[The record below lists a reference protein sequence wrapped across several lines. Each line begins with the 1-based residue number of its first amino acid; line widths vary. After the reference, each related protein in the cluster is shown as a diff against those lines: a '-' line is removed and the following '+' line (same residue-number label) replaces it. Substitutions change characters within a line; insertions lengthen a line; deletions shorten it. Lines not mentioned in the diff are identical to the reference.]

1 MSIKNAISNN
11 GINSATFNGK
21 NYTRREVN
29 GVVFYDITSSSS
41 GATSGG
47 GANVTTSDT
56 LPASGSDGDL
66 WYDETSGGLYVY
78 TDSIN
83 GWIQTNGGG
92 GSSSGASVNVSD
104 DAPSGASQGDLW
116 YDSTTGSLYIWMAG
130 STNAW
135 IQTNGGSSSGA
146 SLSTGSTVPDN
157 PGDGD
162 LWFDESVSEL
172 YAYIESQ
179 SAWIQ
184 TNGGSSGGGS
194 GPRAY
199 VTFDAETIVVPYT
212 NDITHGITNSYN
224 VASITDG
231 GVGIYYVDF
240 TSPILDPLATY
251 SVGPCEANNFSL
263 TYPER
268 HQIRYFASTSS
279 TSGTRSDL
287 GGSIARIFIGVQSQR
302 DDPYRDAKF
311 ISLVVH

>member
-47 GANVTTSDT
+47 GA
-56 LPASGSDGDL
+56 
-66 WYDETSGGLYVY
+66 
-78 TDSIN
+78 
-83 GWIQTNGGG
+83 
-92 GSSSGASVNVSD
+92 SVNVSD
-104 DAPSGASQGDLW
+104 DAPSDASQGDLW

-146 SLSTGSTVPDN
+146 SLSTGSTAPDN

-184 TNGGSSGGGS
+184 TNGGGSGGGS

-199 VTFDAETIVVPYT
+199 VSFDGTAADLTAS
-212 NDITHGITNSYN
+212 ITNSFN
-224 VASITDG
+224 VASITDIAAG
-231 GVGIYYVDF
+231 YYHVDF
-240 TSPILDPLATY
+240 TSPILNPVATLAAGQT
-251 SVGPCEANNFSL
+251 ANGYRVQGESFK
-263 TYPER
+263 
-268 HQIRYFASTSS
+268 YFASTSDTIS
-279 TSGTRSDL
+279 YGTPQV
-287 GGSIARIFIGVQSQR
+287 GGSIARIFVGFGDNTTYVE
-302 DDPYRDAKF
+302 AKP